1 MIWLTFLFLISAVAV
16 RADYGDVCAKASKCT
31 NRTQVECPVD
41 STCSVPDNTDPCGIL
56 MRCSGPITGAPTYA
70 PTGSIQCSSTGS
82 CTVPDTQC
90 PVGYDCGAPV
100 EHGCGFIYYCVPNGE
115 TAGPTR
121 SPTVPIPDDTT
132 STSAPTDSPTT
143 GTPTDAPSISPTT
156 GTPTDA
162 PSISPTSSPT
172 GPTPRPTNFPTV
184 DQDGLDPFV
193 PTPRPTFKSIKDT
206 KARGNMDSLINS
218 LVITTLFITGMILIV
233 LVIVRR

>member
-1 MIWLTFLFLISAVAV
+1 MIWLTFLFLNALLLV
-16 RADYGDVCAKASKCT
+16 RADYGDVCAKASNCT
-31 NRTQVECPVD
+31 NLTQVECPVD

-56 MRCSGPITGAPTYA
+56 MRCSGPITGAPTSS

-82 CTVPDTQC
+82 CGVPDTQC

-100 EHGCGFIYYCVPNGE
+100 EHGCGFIYYCVPNGQ

-121 SPTVPIPDDTT
+121 SPTVPIPDDTN
-132 STSAPTDSPTT
+132 STSAPTDAPTGTPTT
-143 GTPTDAPSISPTT
+143 GTPTDTPSV
-156 GTPTDA
+156 
-162 PSISPTSSPT
+162 SPTSSPT

-193 PTPRPTFKSIKDT
+193 PTQKPTFKSIKDT

-218 LVITTLFITGMILIV
+218 LVITALFITGMILIV
-233 LVIVRR
+233 LVIVKR